1 MMIPE
6 LLDVVNT
13 LIKYCNDKGIAY
25 WNLHQVM
32 GGAYTINDWY
42 LQKLAAVDRV
52 HYTAKG
58 YEKFAQW
65 LYEAFI
71 RCMN

>member
-1 MMIPE
+1 
-6 LLDVVNT
+6 
-13 LIKYCNDKGIAY
+13 
-25 WNLHQVM
+25 M